1 MQKLDLIQSR
11 FFGRICYGFER
22 DKKGIVYIN
31 EEQAEIVKM
40 IFQSAKNGNS
50 LEKIQNILFDKGI
63 DSPSG
68 NEKWSRA
75 AIDKLLN
82 NEKYLERIIPFEDFI
97 AVQNEKS
104 ERSTHFDM
112 SLS

>member
-1 MQKLDLIQSR
+1 MQKLNLIQSR
-11 FFGRICYGFER
+11 FFGRICYGFGR

-50 LEKIQNILFDKGI
+50 LEKIQNMLLEKKIA
-63 DSPSG
+63 SPSG

-75 AIDKLLN
+75 AIDKMLN
-82 NEKYLERIIPFEDFI
+82 NEKYLERVIPFEDFI
-97 AVQNEKS
+97 AVQNGKS
-104 ERSTHFDM
+104 ERSTHFNIEM
-112 SLS
+112 